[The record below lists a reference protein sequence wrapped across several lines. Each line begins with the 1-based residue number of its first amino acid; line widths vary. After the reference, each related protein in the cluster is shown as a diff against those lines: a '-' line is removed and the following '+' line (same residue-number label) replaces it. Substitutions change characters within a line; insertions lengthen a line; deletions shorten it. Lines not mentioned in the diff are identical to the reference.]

1 MDTPTQES
9 RTMRD
14 AMSSPDWSHSPMRVL
29 KPRWP
34 LAIAAL
40 ALIAAAA
47 PLVDALRL
55 KPESR
60 LWFEG
65 TSTVRDWS
73 CKATQMQA
81 TIDGEAAAP
90 AAVLDGRKAVR
101 TVEVVFPV
109 AAIDCQNGSKTMN
122 SHMRTALN
130 AEQHQTIRFT
140 LNDYTLAKGANTTG
154 SLQGQLM
161 INGQAKAITVPV
173 QFANAAG
180 ALRVTGR
187 YPLAMTQWGVQ
198 PPRLMMGTMKVGDT
212 ITVNFDLLLQP

>member
-1 MDTPTQES
+1 
-9 RTMRD
+9 
-14 AMSSPDWSHSPMRVL
+14 MRVPT
-29 KPRWP
+29 PRWP

-40 ALIAAAA
+40 VLVAAAT
-47 PLVDALRL
+47 PMLDSLRL

-60 LWFEG
+60 LWFDG

-101 TVEVVFPV
+101 TVEMVFPV
-109 AAIDCQNGSKTMN
+109 ASLDCQDGNRTMN
-122 SHMRTALN
+122 NHMRNALN
-130 AEQHQTIRFT
+130 ATQHQTIRFQLT
-140 LNDYTLAKGANTTG
+140 DYTLARAANTTG
-154 SLQGQLM
+154 ALQGQLT
-161 INGQAKAITVPV
+161 INGQTRAITVPV

-198 PPRLMMGTMKVGDT
+198 PPRLMMGTLKVGDT